1 MGVLLHDEA
10 SDRDVVRAEV
20 VAVGTELLLGQITD
34 TNSRWISE
42 QLAAFG
48 IDVTHHQTV
57 GDNLERIVAALRL
70 AASRADVVLVCG
82 GLGPTED
89 DITRD
94 ALATLAG
101 VPLVFHEELAQML
114 RQKFRRWSSAGT
126 MPESNLRQAT
136 VPQGA
141 STIAPDRGTA
151 PGLVME
157 IDGARVYAVPGVPDE
172 MREMVQGSILPE
184 LRSLVGDEVIV
195 SQVLRVAGMGESAVA
210 ERLADLFAAS
220 QNPTIA
226 YLASMGEVKVRLTAK
241 ATSEPSARALL
252 GPLAA
257 EVCER
262 LGDVVF
268 SENDETLET
277 VVLRLLND
285 SGRRIACAE
294 SLTGGGVGERLTAAP
309 GSSETFLGSAVVYTA
324 DVKRRVL
331 GLTDEDLAGGTV
343 TEACALAMARGAI
356 ALYGADVAVS
366 LTGAAGPEPHDGA
379 EPGTVW
385 VAVADANG
393 FAHARGFFS
402 KGERERVRRWAEQGG
417 LDLARRYLAG
427 LPLPGTSLP
436 NR

>member
-1 MGVLLHDEA
+1 MK
-10 SDRDVVRAEV
+10 AEI

-34 TNSRWISE
+34 TNSRWMSE
-42 QLAAFG
+42 QLASIG
-48 IDVTHHQTV
+48 VDVTHHQTV
-57 GDNLERIVAALRL
+57 GDNLERIVGGLRL

-94 ALATLAG
+94 AIAALAD
-101 VPLVFHEELAQML
+101 VPLVFHDELAEML
-114 RQKFRRWSSAGT
+114 RAKFRRWSSIGA

-136 VPQGA
+136 VPDGA

-151 PGLVME
+151 PGLIVQL
-157 IDGARVYAVPGVPDE
+157 DGTRLYAVPGVPDE
-172 MREMVQGSILPE
+172 MREMVSGTIVPE
-184 LRSLVGDEVIV
+184 LRSLAGNEAIV

-210 ERLADLFAAS
+210 EKLADLFAS
-220 QNPTIA
+220 SENPTIA

-241 ATSEPSARALL
+241 AGSEREADELL

-257 EVCER
+257 SIRER

-268 SENDETLET
+268 TDRDETLEA
-277 VVLRLLND
+277 VVLRLLGET
-285 SGRRIACAE
+285 GRRIACAE

-309 GSSETFLGSAVVYTA
+309 GSSESFLGSAVVYTA
-324 DVKRRVL
+324 DMKRRVL

-343 TEACALAMARGAI
+343 TEACALGMARGA
-356 ALYGADVAVS
+356 LRLFGADVALS
-366 LTGAAGPEPHDGA
+366 FTGAAGPEPHDGA

-385 VAVADANG
+385 VAVADASG

-417 LDLARRYLAG
+417 LDLARRYLEG
-427 LPLPGTSLP
+427 VPLPGTSLP
-436 NR
+436 ER